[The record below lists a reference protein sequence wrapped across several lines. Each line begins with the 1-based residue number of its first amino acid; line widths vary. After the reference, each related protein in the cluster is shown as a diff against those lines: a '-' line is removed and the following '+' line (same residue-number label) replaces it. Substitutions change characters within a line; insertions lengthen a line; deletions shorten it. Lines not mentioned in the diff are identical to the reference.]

1 MTEKTIDLQM
11 EQAAENFKKMLQYL
25 LDNQVQVQQWT
36 ESLLQEQAKQWE
48 SLNEQVQ
55 NQQKKSYEQFEEMV
69 KLVNEIK
76 PSINQEAYEQ
86 TWKKLFDQFAPFQS
100 YWTNVNQNPYQTFF
114 QSMSTFTNQQQQ
126 YIQQLFQQPINNPTI
141 SSWTNYFQQ
150 FQKSQED
157 WAKQF
162 KDFTFSKL

>member
-76 PSINQEAYEQ
+76 PTINQEAYEQ

-114 QSMSTFTNQQQQ
+114 QSMSTFSNQQQQ

>member
-1 MTEKTIDLQM
+1 MTEKTIDLQL
-11 EQAAENFKKMLQYL
+11 EQAAENFQKMLQYL
-25 LDNQVQVQQWT
+25 LDNQLQIQQWT

-55 NQQKKSYEQFEEMV
+55 NQQKKSYEQFQEMV

-76 PSINQEAYEQ
+76 PAINQDAYDQ
-86 TWKKLFDQFAPFQS
+86 TWKKLFEQFAPFQS
-100 YWTNVNQNPYQTFF
+100 YWSNVNQNPYQSFF
-114 QSMSTFTNQQQQ
+114 QSMNSITNQQQQ
-126 YIQQLFQQPINNPTI
+126 YFQQLFKQPFETPNLTN
-141 SSWTNYFQQ
+141 WTNYLQQ